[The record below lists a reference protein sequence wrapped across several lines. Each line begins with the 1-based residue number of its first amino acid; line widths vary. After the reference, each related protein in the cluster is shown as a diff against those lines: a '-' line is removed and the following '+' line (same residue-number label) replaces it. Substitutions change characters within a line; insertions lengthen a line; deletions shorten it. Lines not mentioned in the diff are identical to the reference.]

1 MTKTETTMTV
11 QPDASAPLPPGRAS
25 SGAAML
31 VVPSLIGALV
41 ALTLGI
47 YGHLHHPTGIAI
59 NIAGFSSPGSVK
71 SWLATGATVFA
82 VVQVGSALVMYGKVP
97 RIAAPSWIGG
107 LHRWS
112 GRIAFLLAVPVAV
125 HCLYALGFQSYSSR
139 VLVHSLLGCAF
150 FGAFTVKMLI
160 LPKREL
166 PSWMLPTWGALVFT
180 ALTGVWLTS
189 AYWFFS
195 TFGIKR

>member
-31 VVPSLIGALV
+31 
-41 ALTLGI
+41 
-47 YGHLHHPTGIAI
+47 
-59 NIAGFSSPGSVK
+59 
-71 SWLATGATVFA
+71 
-82 VVQVGSALVMYGKVP
+82 
-97 RIAAPSWIGG
+97 
-107 LHRWS
+107 
-112 GRIAFLLAVPVAV
+112 AV